1 MTKEEYVRI
10 LNELNKGRVPA
21 LVIRNVDTV
30 TIVDEPP
37 LPKSNSRYRMI
48 IVNDVPIAGI
58 WYRKDRPPLAPY
70 QELDENGN
78 RIKPDAEPR
87 KRGNYTHGER
97 AYSHV
102 TSEVVDMLY
111 KDGVKGNVVNQQ
123 AALFALTK
131 YIEWGT
137 GRFRKLRKDRKGNDK
152 MQLQDIEKAIRR
164 SKKVTKQTM
173 DELIANGIVKVIDGE
188 YYFVN
193 GLISKGRKKQ

>member
-1 MTKEEYVRI
+1 MEMQTTLTPQEILAFLSESGTIDLDGVEAKVKMKKIDSIVSNNHAHKIWQGKDGRWRTFVYDETK
-10 LNELNKGRVPA
+10 
-21 LVIRNVDTV
+21 
-30 TIVDEPP
+30 
-37 LPKSNSRYRMI
+37 PK
-48 IVNDVPIAGI
+48 
-58 WYRKDRPPLAPY
+58 
-70 QELDENGN
+70 
-78 RIKPDAEPR
+78 

-111 KDGVKGNVVNQQ
+111 QDGVKGNVVNQQ

-193 GLISKGRKKQ
+193 GLISKGRKK

>member
-1 MTKEEYVRI
+1 MTRDEYTRI
-10 LNELNKGRVPA
+10 LNELNQGRVPA
-21 LVIRNVDTV
+21 LVLRDVDTV
-30 TIVDEPP
+30 TIVDESPIP
-37 LPKSNSRYRMI
+37 QSNSRYRLI
-48 IVNDVPIAGI
+48 VVNDIPIAGI
-58 WYRKDRPPLAPY
+58 WYSKGRPPLAPY

-78 RIKPDAEPR
+78 RIKPETEPK

-111 KDGVKGNVVNQQ
+111 KDGVKGNIVNQQ

-173 DELIANGIVKVIDGE
+173 YELVANGIVKVIDGE
-188 YYFVN
+188 FYFVN
-193 GLISKGRKKQ
+193 GLISKGRKK

>member
-1 MTKEEYVRI
+1 MTKDEYARI

-21 LVIRNVDTV
+21 LVLRDVDTV

-37 LPKSNSRYRMI
+37 IPNSNSRYRLI
-48 IVNDVPIAGI
+48 VVNDIPIAGI
-58 WYRKDRPPLAPY
+58 WYNKGRPPLAPY

-78 RIKPDAEPR
+78 RIEPDKPQK

-102 TSEVVDMLY
+102 TSDVVDMLY

-152 MQLQDIEKAIRR
+152 MKLQDIEKAIRR

-173 DELIANGIVKVIDGE
+173 DELVANGIVKVIDGE

-193 GLISKGRKKQ
+193 GLISKGRKN